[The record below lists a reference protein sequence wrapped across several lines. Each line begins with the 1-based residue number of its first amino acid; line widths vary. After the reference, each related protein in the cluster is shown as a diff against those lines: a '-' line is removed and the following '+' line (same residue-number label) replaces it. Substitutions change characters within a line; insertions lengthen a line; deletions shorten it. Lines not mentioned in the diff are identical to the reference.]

1 MEFKILEDEEVRY
14 DIASY
19 CTCNDAQK
27 NLIWQNISQKQY
39 NDTTVEERVRFEHT
53 SRLVKAYIDSDEEQK
68 KLLWQL
74 YDNYTQLF
82 CDRVKW
88 RKMMAVKKN
97 IKDYFK
103 ILIPN
108 KEDEFYDTLVEKH
121 YLNTNND

>member
-1 MEFKILEDEEVRY
+1 MDFKILEDEDVRY

-19 CTCNDAQK
+19 CTCTDEQK
-27 NLIWQNISQKQY
+27 NLIWLNIAQKEY
-39 NDTTVEERVRFEHT
+39 KNTSLEARVRFEHT
-53 SRLVKAYIDSDEEQK
+53 SRLVKAYIESDDETK

-97 IKDYFK
+97 IKEYFK

-108 KEDEFYDTLVEKH
+108 KEDEFYRELVEKH
-121 YLNTNND
+121 YLNTNN